1 LFPLGDDNSNRRTT
15 PFVVYGLIA
24 ANAVMWWLQL
34 TSGEPFTYGWSA
46 VPFEI
51 TRGVDLKEAVLMD
64 IGGQSHPIPQ
74 YPGPAPIHLTLLS
87 AMFMH
92 GGWMHLLGNMLYL
105 WIFGDQIED
114 LLGHFKF
121 LAFYVVCGLAAAG
134 AQIAWHPD
142 SVIPTLGA
150 SGAIA
155 GVLGAYLVKY
165 PHNRVRVLVMRMI
178 THMPAWIVLGFW
190 IVIQFVS
197 QAGTPKGSGGG
208 VAYWAHIGGFV
219 AGAVLI
225 LALAFGKHG
234 NPSGGYSGGTGRGRR
249 GGLFG

>member
-1 LFPLGDDNSNRRTT
+1 VFPLGDDNSQRRTT

-34 TSGEPFTYGWSA
+34 TSGEAFTYGWAA
-46 VPFEI
+46 VPWEI
-51 TRGVDLKEAVLMD
+51 TNGKDLIEPALAT
-64 IGGQSHPIPQ
+64 INGQGHPIPQ
-74 YPGPAPIHLTLLS
+74 YPGPAPIHLTLFS

-92 GGWMHLLGNMLYL
+92 GSWMHILGNMLYL

-121 LAFYVVCGLAAAG
+121 LAFYVVCGLAAAL
-134 AQIAWHPD
+134 AQIVWHPD

-155 GVLGAYLVKY
+155 GVLGAYLIKY

-190 IVIQFVS
+190 IALQFIS

-208 VAYWAHIGGFV
+208 VAYWAHIGGFI

-225 LALAFGKHG
+225 VVLAWGRKG
-234 NPSGGYSGGTGRGRR
+234 NPAGGCSGGRGRR
-249 GGLFG
+249 GGFFG